1 MSFAAGGRVWA
12 FSPDDPANL
21 HCLFS
26 QTDAG
31 AFSWG
36 PRGDR
41 VILAG
46 LQVKGVGSTAARPAG
61 DFHPAYFTWSRPS
74 GTTIWFTAGSRTSVF
89 RADIG
94 SASASEVTP
103 LPNVTYGDMAYH
115 PSGLAVGFVSSD
127 ARGTGLWMS
136 TNTGAN
142 PLRLVAAPPGT
153 TFGHIV
159 FAHDGKGLYYSVD
172 RSDGTHSLAREDLT
186 TDTPAQNL
194 WTGDAPIGG
203 DMVELAGAPG
213 LGLTVGTTC
222 AQHRAVFSALD
233 GTAGT
238 PLASGLSG
246 PTSVIGRLDADR
258 FIVAAGG
265 CGGPQDLYLA
275 HASGQAPQLLV
286 KVVDNAG
293 MRLPEPVPAPALP
306 QNLPRSGFA

>member
-1 MSFAAGGRVWA
+1 MCSLRAATGAVTGG
-12 FSPDDPANL
+12 SECGL
-21 HCLFS
+21 
-26 QTDAG
+26 TDTPIAG
-31 AFSWG
+31 A
-36 PRGDR
+36 RCLR
-41 VILAG
+41 
-46 LQVKGVGSTAARPAG
+46 
-61 DFHPAYFTWSRPS
+61 RPS
-74 GTTIWFTAGSRTSVF
+74 GTRIWFTAGSRTSVF

-103 LPNVTYGDMAYH
+103 LPNVSYGDMAYH
-115 PSGLAVGFVSSD
+115 PSGLGDGFVTTD

-142 PLRLVAAPPGT
+142 PLQLVAAPPGT

-172 RSDGTHSLAREDLT
+172 KADGTHSLAREDLPT
-186 TDTPAQNL
+186 GTPTQNL

-203 DMVELAGAPG
+203 DIVELAGVPG

-233 GTAGT
+233 GRAGT

-275 HASGQAPQLLV
+275 HASGRPPQLLV
-286 KVVDNAG
+286 KAVDNAG
-293 MRLPEPVPAPALP
+293 MRLPEPAPAPPLP